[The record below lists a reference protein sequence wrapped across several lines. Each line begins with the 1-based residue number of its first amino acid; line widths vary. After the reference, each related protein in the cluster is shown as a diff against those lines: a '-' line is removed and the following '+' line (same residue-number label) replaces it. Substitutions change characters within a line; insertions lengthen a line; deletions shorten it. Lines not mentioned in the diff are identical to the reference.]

1 MSPASDSKLCWPV
14 GRVAGAVLLSPLVVR
29 AMLITEN
36 SLRVRVGDLRGIALD
51 VAVSLLMVIVVLF
64 LLCFKT

>member
-1 MSPASDSKLCWPV
+1 
-14 GRVAGAVLLSPLVVR
+14 
-29 AMLITEN
+29 MLITEN